1 MTNRQYSLHRTS
13 QGHCLSTAFR
23 AKGGDRA
30 GCPVEEHMSKDR
42 PQDVR
47 DIVVRMEQRPSNP
60 VRRARLMVEQEVPSA
75 RRGPG
80 WDRHWRE
87 LEAYLDEGIAW
98 TMPQGLDD
106 TQSEDDKKRADPKT
120 SP

>member
-1 MTNRQYSLHRTS
+1 
-13 QGHCLSTAFR
+13 
-23 AKGGDRA
+23 
-30 GCPVEEHMSKDR
+30 MSKDR

-60 VRRARLMVEQEVPSA
+60 VRRARLIVEQEVPPN

-98 TMPQGLDD
+98 QRPQGLDD
-106 TQSEDDKKRADPKT
+106 MPRQEGKKRADPKT
-120 SP
+120 GPESLGEDA

>member
-1 MTNRQYSLHRTS
+1 MLLRRTDKVIACSLAS
-13 QGHCLSTAFR
+13 G
-23 AKGGDRA
+23 AKASDRA
-30 GCPVEEHMSKDR
+30 GSLGEEHMSKDG

-47 DIVVRMEQRPSNP
+47 DIVLRMEQRPSNP
-60 VRRARLMVEQEVPSA
+60 IRRARLMVEQEVPPA

-98 TMPQGLDD
+98 TVPQGLDD
-106 TQSEDDKKRADPKT
+106 ARSDEDKKRADPKT

>member
-1 MTNRQYSLHRTS
+1 MTKE
-13 QGHCLSTAFR
+13 G
-23 AKGGDRA
+23 
-30 GCPVEEHMSKDR
+30 

-47 DIVVRMEQRPSNP
+47 DIVARMEQRPSNP
-60 VRRARLMVEQEVPSA
+60 VRRARLMVEQEVPPA

-87 LEAYLDEGIAW
+87 LEAYLDDGIAW
-98 TMPQGLDD
+98 QMPQGLDD
-106 TQSEDDKKRADPKT
+106 KPYEENKKRADPKT